1 MTLTAVLIIVINV
14 LRWNGCSSLAAVVNN
29 YGVIGSGGS
38 SHQRRIL
45 RSSRDYN
52 LLEIAPHDITAFTQG
67 LTYHDGY
74 IYEGTGLEGQSRIMQ
89 LDPTNNMQT
98 LHSVPLLPSHLFGEG
113 IAAYHTYTTDVQ
125 TGKRTK
131 EDRVI
136 QLTWTSQIG
145 RIYTIPKLQLI
156 QEFNYSTTTN
166 EGWGI
171 TYIPNTNEFAISDGS
186 EYITFWNANTLLETR
201 KILVTTTLLSTG
213 GSERESSERSK
224 EETTKTGTRI
234 KYINELEL
242 VNFHNN
248 DDDIQSSMTLT
259 IRNSE
264 DHNDDNEEKG
274 NKQQQQQCKEE
285 EVEGGTPSCTGNN
298 NNIDD
303 DDDDVLTPTMYI
315 LANIWYEDVIVRIHP
330 VTGNIDRIYDLSDLY
345 PAEQRNVDGADC
357 LNGIAAITTPDG
369 TTTAAAT
376 SSRSL
381 EGGRGGSVQV
391 WVTGKLWPFMYRIEL
406 IG

>member
-1 MTLTAVLIIVINV
+1 
-14 LRWNGCSSLAAVVNN
+14 VV
-29 YGVIGSGGS
+29 Y
-38 SHQRRIL
+38 
-45 RSSRDYN
+45 
-52 LLEIAPHDITAFTQG
+52 P
-67 LTYHDGY
+67 
-74 IYEGTGLEGQSRIMQ
+74 LEGIH
-89 LDPTNNMQT
+89 DT
-98 LHSVPLLPSHLFGEG
+98 E
-113 IAAYHTYTTDVQ
+113 TDVQ

-131 EDRVI
+131 EVRVI

-156 QEFNYSTTTN
+156 HEFNYNTTTN

-213 GSERESSERSK
+213 GVERESSERSK

-285 EVEGGTPSCTGNN
+285 EVEGGAPSCTDNN
-298 NNIDD
+298 NNI
-303 DDDDVLTPTMYI
+303 DDDVLTPTMYI

-391 WVTGKLWPFMYRIEL
+391 WVTGKLWPYMYRIEL